1 MACRGWN
8 ATWVAVAA
16 VRAQDAGGRSGRLP
30 MPSRSTALPT
40 LCFWLWVSAVTPA
53 GAATP
58 APTPTPEVQQI
69 HKCRVDGVATFQR
82 HACAAGQAEQAWEV
96 DVVPAERRHAA
107 RIEAIRREL
116 QARKRALDAQRAPPH
131 HHRHSR
137 TRHRDG
143 AAPKRRARAP
153 PGAVISRH
161 HRPQACATARRQRE
175 TAYTRAGMKRSFA
188 LSRRMDDRVYRACR

>member
-1 MACRGWN
+1 
-8 ATWVAVAA
+8 
-16 VRAQDAGGRSGRLP
+16 

-40 LCFWLWVSAVTPA
+40 FCFWLWVCAIVPA
-53 GAATP
+53 GAAAP
-58 APTPTPEVQQI
+58 APTPDVQQI

-82 HACAAGQAEQAWEV
+82 HACAPGQAEQAWEV

-116 QARKRALDAQRAPPH
+116 QARKRALDAQRAPLL

-137 TRHRDG
+137 TRHLDG
-143 AAPKRRARAP
+143 TAPKRRGRAP
-153 PGAVISRH
+153 PGAVIPLH

-175 TAYTRAGMKRSFA
+175 TAYTKAGINRSFA
-188 LSRRMDDRVYRACR
+188 LSRRMDDRVYDACR